1 MYEKLRPVFV
11 DVLLDLDMYEETY
24 GSLIE
29 KEPNTDN
36 VRPLIDSQRTYV
48 LRDVLGPKLFSGMH
62 YERPAIARKIP
73 QGEIQEHVEYIREYL
88 KGDHDVSPD
97 ESPNSFYYMKLKE
110 STDNPNLYF
119 LEVILKSG
127 FNTYMELEPSERM
140 KIFLQDILHLLYE
153 NDLWDKEIVGYY
165 MSLSL
170 KGTESF
176 KTNFKSFLSGEI

>member
-1 MYEKLRPVFV
+1 MYEKLKPVFV
-11 DVLLDLDMYEETY
+11 DILLDLDMYEEEY

-29 KEPNTDN
+29 KEPSVDR
-36 VRPLIDSQRTYV
+36 VRPLVVTQRTQV

-62 YERPAIARKIP
+62 YERPCIGRKLSLP
-73 QGEIQEHVEYIREYL
+73 DVNEHVSYIREYL
-88 KGDHDVSPD
+88 TGDEEVTEDQK
-97 ESPNSFYYMKLKE
+97 PNNFYYMKLKE

-119 LEVILKSG
+119 LEIILKSG